1 MSNFSSWLSRVAVFI
16 ALTITAGIFAP
27 LSISA
32 LASAQ
37 RFAGGSLRADDK
49 ACGKPAGN
57 VLENGGV
64 DAIDP
69 NRLDSRAQAQ
79 TNPVGEVELAQSSS
93 RSFLRSQSRA
103 EVPSVEKGAR
113 CGGPPR
119 CSDSRRTGV
128 LTFENSNQPTFSDV
142 GSNWAGPFIQALAA
156 RNIISGYPDG
166 SFRPARVVNRADF
179 AAMLQK
185 AFPNQKQVL
194 SSTGSFVD
202 VSANYWAAPA
212 IRNAYTAG
220 FMTGYPDGSFHP
232 TKYISKAQA
241 IVALAKGLGL
251 SFTGSPAIVLNRYYK
266 DAKAIPH
273 YAANGIA
280 AATQAHMVVNY
291 PNVKVLAP
299 NQVIS
304 RGEAAALIYQA
315 LVAQGVLPPLSAGT
329 ADANYIVGGIM
340 ERSGQ

>member
-1 MSNFSSWLSRVAVFI
+1 MSNFSNGLSKRAVLI
-16 ALTITAGIFAP
+16 ALTMTASVLAP

-32 LASAQ
+32 QTSVPGESENYTQ
-37 RFAGGSLRADDK
+37 
-49 ACGKPAGN
+49 PA
-57 VLENGGV
+57 
-64 DAIDP
+64 
-69 NRLDSRAQAQ
+69 
-79 TNPVGEVELAQSSS
+79 
-93 RSFLRSQSRA
+93 
-103 EVPSVEKGAR
+103 
-113 CGGPPR
+113 
-119 CSDSRRTGV
+119 
-128 LTFENSNQPTFSDV
+128 FSDI
-142 GSNWAGPFIQALAA
+142 SSHWAGSFIQALATK
-156 RNIISGYPDG
+156 NIIAGYPDG

-179 AAMLQK
+179 AAMLQR
-185 AFPNQKQVL
+185 AFPNRRQLQ

-202 VSANYWAAPA
+202 VPANYWASPA

-251 SFTGSPAIVLNRYYK
+251 SPTVSPAILLNRYYN

-273 YAANGIA
+273 YAINGIA
-280 AATQAHMVVNY
+280 AATQAHIVVNY

-315 LVAQGVLPPLSAGT
+315 LVAQGVLPPIAAHT
-329 ADANYIVGGIM
+329 ADANYIVGGVM
-340 ERSGQ
+340 VVP